1 MADKISY
8 SKEDFCVVFDRTI
21 NLHIIE
27 IKQDV
32 DKPLPAS
39 LQDSTYTRYDFAKV
53 AIENFC
59 RSQKKV

>member
-8 SKEDFCVVFDRTI
+8 TKEDFCVVFDRAV

-27 IKQDV
+27 VKQDA
-32 DKPLPAS
+32 DKPMPLT
-39 LQDSTYTRYDFAKV
+39 LQDSTYTRYDFAKT